1 MDYDMAGYDKEHG
14 AGAGEKVLASGQH
27 LPDTYKQPNH
37 ITFSTDSKYSK
48 PGQEGG
54 TWKQI
59 GQGATWYFTPS
70 DFNLSQH
77 SIQEYTKYFDTV
89 EKDSVLRVTKNGR
102 TYDYVG
108 NDQWRTATK

>member
-1 MDYDMAGYDKEHG
+1 
-14 AGAGEKVLASGQH
+14 VLASGQH